1 MNYVARLARINLDKA
16 TSEIIEVEAGDLR
29 KYLGG
34 AGMGQRRH
42 SCS

>member
-1 MNYVARLARINLDKA
+1 MNYVARLARVNLDKA

-34 AGMGQRRH
+34 AGLGAKITLG
-42 SCS
+42 